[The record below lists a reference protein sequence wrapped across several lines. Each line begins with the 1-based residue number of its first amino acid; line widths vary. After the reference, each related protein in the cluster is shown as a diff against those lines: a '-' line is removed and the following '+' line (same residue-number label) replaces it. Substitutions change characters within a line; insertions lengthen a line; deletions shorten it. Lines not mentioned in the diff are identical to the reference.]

1 MTAPLTLHATTIA
14 FDGQAILL
22 TGASGSG
29 KSALALQLMAIGA
42 GLVADDQTILTLQG
56 AQIIATCPP
65 AIAGMIEAR
74 GVGLLNAPPLPQA
87 IVALVVDLDRVE
99 TERLPDHR
107 TITILGQ
114 PLSLVLGSNSAHF
127 PSSLRHYVLYGRR
140 G

>member
-14 FDGQAILL
+14 FDGRAILL

-74 GVGLLNAPPLPQA
+74 GVGLLNTPPLPQA
-87 IVALVVDLDRVE
+87 IVALVIDLDRVE